1 MLIHAALVL
10 LIIHDDLNPPPS
22 FTPVNLFIPVDGC
35 FPHFFFL
42 QCCSEPS
49 LAQSQAQMQRCGHFA
64 STTVIL
70 CLPHPFPGSPIS
82 PPHIQATLSGLHLF
96 APTVWPGPCFHN
108 PCFGI
113 CQLDFTL
120 GNSSKIRLL
129 FLPSSF
135 RRERIGKSPTLSSTK
150 PEGHAIPGPALSWPL
165 PD

>member
-1 MLIHAALVL
+1 MIWTPL
-10 LIIHDDLNPPPS
+10 PPS
-22 FTPVNLFIPVDGC
+22 PQLTCSFLLMGVSLIF
-35 FPHFFFL
+35 FFFL

-49 LAQSQAQMQRCGHFA
+49 LAQSQAEVQRCGHFA
-64 STTVIL
+64 PTTVTL

-96 APTVWPGPCFHN
+96 APAVWPGPCFHN
-108 PCFGI
+108 LCFGI
-113 CQLDFTL
+113 CQPDFTL
-120 GNSSKIRLL
+120 GNSSKMRLL

-135 RRERIGKSPTLSSTK
+135 RRERIAKSPTLSSTK